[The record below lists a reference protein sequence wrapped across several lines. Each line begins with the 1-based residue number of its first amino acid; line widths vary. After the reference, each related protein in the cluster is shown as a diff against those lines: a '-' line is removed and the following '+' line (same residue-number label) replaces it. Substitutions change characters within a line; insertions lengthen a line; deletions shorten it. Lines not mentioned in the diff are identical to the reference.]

1 MYSRTE
7 NLTVASLI
15 IEKIRDYMTLLKF
28 RLSFLVAFSSAFGYA
43 MGNKGPIDWGHFIMF
58 VIGGFLISG
67 ASITINQILEKD
79 YDKLMKRTHDRPL
92 PANRVSVNEAT
103 VYAGI
108 TALAGFIIL
117 IAFSNWLTTVL
128 ALFSMIMYGFV
139 YTPLKRVGPI
149 AVFMGAI
156 PGALPP
162 LLGWIAATGS
172 VSFEAA
178 VIFAIQFI
186 WQFPHFWAIAWVAD
200 DDYRKAGFKLL
211 PGNGQKSPGVAA
223 QIMIYTF
230 FLVPLGL
237 LPAKFGMTGPV
248 SAVVATVAGIL
259 FFIPAFSLVRRGA
272 RNAALKTMYGSFL
285 YLPLVQAAYLF
296 DKI

>member
-108 TALAGFIIL
+108 TALAGFI
-117 IAFSNWLTTVL
+117 
-128 ALFSMIMYGFV
+128 
-139 YTPLKRVGPI
+139 
-149 AVFMGAI
+149 
-156 PGALPP
+156 
-162 LLGWIAATGS
+162 
-172 VSFEAA
+172 
-178 VIFAIQFI
+178 
-186 WQFPHFWAIAWVAD
+186 
-200 DDYRKAGFKLL
+200 
-211 PGNGQKSPGVAA
+211 
-223 QIMIYTF
+223 
-230 FLVPLGL
+230 
-237 LPAKFGMTGPV
+237 
-248 SAVVATVAGIL
+248 
-259 FFIPAFSLVRRGA
+259 
-272 RNAALKTMYGSFL
+272 
-285 YLPLVQAAYLF
+285 
-296 DKI
+296 